1 MRRNLKN
8 PTRKFTADSQNLA
21 SLAQSLAQSGSRL
34 ERRHWERRLDLS
46 LQKMLGNHQQQAIDS
61 ALDHLFHTD
70 LTGYDVL
77 LDGVETAS
85 SSCTVEHEGKNFD
98 GLLIAVPVIAW
109 TRFSIPS
116 GPISAEQMNTLFAH
130 LHGHVLAN
138 DSRAVLAPALL
149 SIDQLPRSY
158 CDTYMLT
165 RRMVDAALTGKSLQL
180 PSELPE
186 TVPFLADTRYLL
198 MAVVAE
204 SAKPLLRWEDEEAGT
219 NAQTGRRTVLTQ
231 WQTQAGPNVQPMLPG
246 CGIELLLPDAYYVAC
261 READKA
267 VRTVSLRAAAHYLTN
282 SLGVEANQL
291 SAIIAAVGDPAN
303 SMRIDEYRISF
314 SSGSQTDVYYGVV
327 WPLYDEESA
336 EEDVQAE
343 VPRRPGLPTP
353 LSPLQQIVTALRE
366 AGVTRIQNSETV
378 FSPEFC
384 DDCGAPL
391 FCDSSDDMVHAEMP
405 EDSGHNTGHLH

>member
-1 MRRNLKN
+1 MRRNLKS

-21 SLAQSLAQSGSRL
+21 LLAQSLAQSGSRL

-85 SSCTVEHEGKNFD
+85 SSCTVEHQGKTYD

-116 GPISAEQMNTLFAH
+116 GPITADQMGTLFAH
-130 LHGHVLAN
+130 LHGHVLAH
-138 DSRAVLAPALL
+138 DALAVLAPALL

-158 CDTYMLT
+158 CDTYLLT

-204 SAKPLLRWEDEEAGT
+204 STKPLLRWEEEDAGM
-219 NAQTGRRTVLTQ
+219 NAQVGRRAVLEQ
-231 WQTQAGPNVQPMLPG
+231 WQTQATPNIQPMLPG
-246 CGIELLLPDAYYVAC
+246 CGIELLLPDAYYIAC

-267 VRTVSLRAAAHYLTN
+267 VRPVSLRAAVHFLTN
-282 SLGVEANQL
+282 SLSVEANQL
-291 SAIIAAVGDPAN
+291 SAIIAAIGDPAN
-303 SMRIDEYRISF
+303 GMRVDEYRISF
-314 SSGSQTDVYYGVV
+314 SSGSHTDVYYGVV

-336 EEDVQAE
+336 EDDTQPDP
-343 VPRRPGLPTP
+343 PRRPGQTAP
-353 LSPLQQIVTALRE
+353 LSPLQNIVTALRE

-378 FSPEFC
+378 FAPEFC
-384 DDCGAPL
+384 EDCGAPL

-405 EDSGHNTGHLH
+405 EDSGQNSGHLH

>member
-46 LQKMLGNHQQQAIDS
+46 LQKMLGQHQQQAIDS

-85 SSCTVEHEGKNFD
+85 SSCTVEHEGKTYD

-116 GPISAEQMNTLFAH
+116 GPISGEQLNTLFAH
-130 LHGHVLAN
+130 LHGHVLSQQA
-138 DSRAVLAPALL
+138 RAVLAPALL

-158 CDTYMLT
+158 CDTYLLT
-165 RRMVDAALTGKSLQL
+165 RRMVDAALSGKSLQL
-180 PSELPE
+180 PSELPD

-198 MAVVAE
+198 MAVAAE
-204 SAKPLLRWEDEEAGT
+204 TSQPLLHWEEEASGV
-219 NAQTGRRTVLTQ
+219 NAQTSRRAALAH
-231 WQTQAGPNVQPMLPG
+231 WQAQAAPNVQPMLPG

-267 VRTVSLRAAAHYLTN
+267 VRGVSLRAAVHYLTN
-282 SLGVEANQL
+282 SLGVEATEL
-291 SAIIAAVGDPAN
+291 STLIAAVGDPAN
-303 SMRIDEYRISF
+303 GMRIDEYRISF
-314 SSGSQTDVYYGVV
+314 SSGSHADVYYGVV

-336 EEDVQAE
+336 DDDLQAE
-343 VPRRPGLPTP
+343 LPRRPGQPAP
-353 LSPLQQIVTALRE
+353 LSPLQNIVTALRE
-366 AGVTRIQNSETV
+366 AGVTRIQNSENV

-384 DDCGAPL
+384 DDCGSPL

>member
-1 MRRNLKN
+1 MRRNLKT

-34 ERRHWERRLDLS
+34 ERRHWERRLDMA

-85 SSCTVEHEGKNFD
+85 SSCSVEHEGKTYE
-98 GLLIAVPVIAW
+98 GLLVAVPVIAW

-116 GPISAEQMNTLFAH
+116 GAISVEQASTLFAH

-138 DSRAVLAPALL
+138 NARAVLAPALL

-158 CDTYMLT
+158 CDTFLLT

-198 MAVVAE
+198 IAVVAE
-204 SAKPLLRWEDEEAGT
+204 SNQPLLRWEEEDAGT
-219 NAQTGRRTVLTQ
+219 NSQAGRRAVLDQ
-231 WQTQAGPNVQPMLPG
+231 WQSQAGPNVQPMLPG
-246 CGIELLLPDAYYVAC
+246 CGVELLLPDAYYVAC

-267 VRTVSLRAAAHYLTN
+267 VRQVSLRAAVHYLTN
-282 SLGVEANQL
+282 SLGVEANQI
-291 SAIIAAVGDPAN
+291 SAIIAAIGDPAN
-303 SMRIDEYRISF
+303 GMRVDEYRISF
-314 SSGSQTDVYYGVV
+314 SSGSLSDVYYGVV

-336 EEDVQAE
+336 DEDVPPE
-343 VPRRPGLPTP
+343 SPRRSGQSAPV
-353 LSPLQQIVTALRE
+353 SPLQQIVGALRE

-391 FCDSSDDMVHAEMP
+391 FCDASDDMVHAEMP
-405 EDSGHNTGHLH
+405 EDSGQSSGHLH

>member
-1 MRRNLKN
+1 MRRNLKS

-21 SLAQSLAQSGSRL
+21 LLAQSLAQSGSRL

-85 SSCTVEHEGKNFD
+85 SSCTVEHQGKTYD

-116 GPISAEQMNTLFAH
+116 GPITADQMGTLFAH
-130 LHGHVLAN
+130 LHGHVLAH
-138 DSRAVLAPALL
+138 DALAVLAPALL

-158 CDTYMLT
+158 CDTYLLT

-204 SAKPLLRWEDEEAGT
+204 STKPLLRWEEEDAGM
-219 NAQTGRRTVLTQ
+219 NAQVGRRAVLEQ
-231 WQTQAGPNVQPMLPG
+231 WQAQASPNVQPMLPG
-246 CGIELLLPDAYYVAC
+246 CGIELLLPDAYYIAC

-267 VRTVSLRAAAHYLTN
+267 VRPVSLRAAAHFLTN

-291 SAIIAAVGDPAN
+291 SAIIAAIGDPAN
-303 SMRIDEYRISF
+303 GMRVDEYRISF
-314 SSGSQTDVYYGVV
+314 SSGSHTDVYYGVV

-336 EEDVQAE
+336 EDDTQPDL
-343 VPRRPGLPTP
+343 PRRPGQTAP
-353 LSPLQQIVTALRE
+353 LSPLQNIVTALRE

-378 FSPEFC
+378 FAPEFC
-384 DDCGAPL
+384 EDCGAPL

-405 EDSGHNTGHLH
+405 EDSGQNSGHLH

>member
-1 MRRNLKN
+1 MRRNLKT

-34 ERRHWERRLDLS
+34 ERRYWERRLDLS
-46 LQKMLGNHQQQAIDS
+46 LQKMLSQHQQQAIDS

-85 SSCTVEHEGKNFD
+85 SSCTIEHEGKAYD
-98 GLLIAVPVIAW
+98 GLLVAVPVIAW

-116 GPISAEQMNTLFAH
+116 GPISGEQLNALFAH
-130 LHGHVLAN
+130 LHGHVLAH
-138 DSRAVLAPALL
+138 DARAALAPALL

-158 CDTYMLT
+158 CDTYLLT

-180 PSELPE
+180 PSELPD

-198 MAVVAE
+198 MAVAAE
-204 SAKPLLRWEDEEAGT
+204 SSQPLLRWEEEASGV
-219 NAQTGRRTVLTQ
+219 NAQTGRRAALAH
-231 WQTQAGPNVQPMLPG
+231 WQAQAGPNVQPMLPG

-267 VRTVSLRAAAHYLTN
+267 VRAVSLRAAVHYLTN
-282 SLGVEANQL
+282 NLGVEANAL
-291 SAIIAAVGDPAN
+291 STIIAAVGDPAN
-303 SMRIDEYRISF
+303 GMRIDEYRISF
-314 SSGSQTDVYYGVV
+314 SSGSHTDVYYGVV

-336 EEDVQAE
+336 DDDLQVDLL
-343 VPRRPGLPTP
+343 RRPGQPAP
-353 LSPLQQIVTALRE
+353 LSPLQHIVTALRE
-366 AGVTRIQNSETV
+366 AGVTRIQNSENV

-384 DDCGAPL
+384 DDCGSPL
-391 FCDSSDDMVHAEMP
+391 FCDASDDMVHAEMP

>member
-85 SSCTVEHEGKNFD
+85 SSCTLEHEGKTFD

-158 CDTYMLT
+158 CDTYLLT

-343 VPRRPGLPTP
+343 LPRRPGLPTP
-353 LSPLQQIVTALRE
+353 LAPLQQIVTALRE

>member
-1 MRRNLKN
+1 MRRNLKT

-21 SLAQSLAQSGSRL
+21 LLAQSLAQSGSRL

-46 LQKMLGNHQQQAIDS
+46 LQKMLGSHQQQAIDS

-85 SSCTVEHEGKNFD
+85 SSCTVEHEGKNYD
-98 GLLIAVPVIAW
+98 GLLIAIPIIAW

-116 GPISAEQMNTLFAH
+116 GGFSAEQMSTLFAH
-130 LHGHVLAN
+130 LHGHVLAHEV
-138 DSRAVLAPALL
+138 RAVLAPALL

-158 CDTYMLT
+158 CDTHLLT

-180 PSELPE
+180 PAELPE

-204 SAKPLLRWEDEEAGT
+204 SAKPLLRWEEEDAGM
-219 NAQTGRRTVLTQ
+219 NAQTGRRAVLDQ
-231 WQTQAGPNVQPMLPG
+231 WQSQAGPNIQPMLPG

-267 VRTVSLRAAAHYLTN
+267 VRTVSLRAAVHYLTN
-282 SLGVEANQL
+282 SLVIEANQL
-291 SAIIAAVGDPAN
+291 SAIIAAIGDPEN
-303 SMRIDEYRISF
+303 GMRVDEYRISF
-314 SSGSQTDVYYGVV
+314 SSGSHSDVYYGVV

-336 EEDVQAE
+336 DDEVQAE
-343 VPRRPGLPTP
+343 LPRRPGQPAS
-353 LSPLQQIVTALRE
+353 LSPLQQIVSALRE

-378 FSPEFC
+378 FAPEFC

-391 FCDSSDDMVHAEMP
+391 FCDATDDMVHAEMP
-405 EDSGHNTGHLH
+405 EDSGQSSGHLH

>member
-21 SLAQSLAQSGSRL
+21 SLPQSLAQSGSRL

-85 SSCTVEHEGKNFD
+85 SSCTVEHEGKTFD

-158 CDTYMLT
+158 CDTYLLT

-186 TVPFLADTRYLL
+186 TIPFLADTRYLL

-343 VPRRPGLPTP
+343 LPRRPGLPTP
-353 LSPLQQIVTALRE
+353 LAPLQQIVTALRE

>member
-1 MRRNLKN
+1 MRRNPKT
-8 PTRKFTADSQNLA
+8 PTRKFTADSQTLA

-85 SSCTVEHEGKNFD
+85 SSCTVEHEGAHYD

-116 GPISAEQMNTLFAH
+116 GPISAEQMNALFAH
-130 LHGHVLAN
+130 LHGHVLAK
-138 DSRAVLAPALL
+138 DARAVLAPALL

-158 CDTYMLT
+158 CDTYLLT

-180 PSELPE
+180 PPELPE

-198 MAVVAE
+198 MAVVAQ
-204 SAKPLLRWEDEEAGT
+204 ATRPLLRWEEEEAGM
-219 NAQTGRRTVLTQ
+219 NAQTGRRTVLDQ
-231 WQTQAGPNVQPMLPG
+231 WQSQAGPNVQPMLPG

-267 VRTVSLRAAAHYLTN
+267 VRTVSLRAAVHYLTN

-291 SAIIAAVGDPAN
+291 SAIIAAIGDPAN
-303 SMRIDEYRISF
+303 GMRIDEYRISF
-314 SSGSQTDVYYGVV
+314 SSGNQTDIYYGVV

-336 EEDVQAE
+336 EDDVPADL
-343 VPRRPGLPTP
+343 PRRAGQSAP
-353 LSPLQQIVTALRE
+353 LAPLQQIVSALRE
-366 AGVTRIQNSETV
+366 SGVTRIQNSETV
-378 FSPEFC
+378 FAPEFC

-405 EDSGHNTGHLH
+405 EDAGQNSGHLH

>member
-85 SSCTVEHEGKNFD
+85 SSCTVEHEGKTFD

-138 DSRAVLAPALL
+138 DARAVLAPALL

-158 CDTYMLT
+158 CDTYLLT

-204 SAKPLLRWEDEEAGT
+204 SAKALLRWEDEEAGT

-343 VPRRPGLPTP
+343 LPRRPGLPTP
-353 LSPLQQIVTALRE
+353 LAPLQQIVTALRE